1 MRLTNIFWIMF
12 FQYKWI
18 FAETKF
24 NISSHVDITAEE
36 KCIRRLYFLATFVL
50 LMLSYAHVSI
60 WAATYVS
67 SYNFINPILVLPILF
82 ILPPQDSGPH

>member
-24 NISSHVDITAEE
+24 NISSHVDITAYE
-36 KCIRRLYFLATFVL
+36 KCISRLYFLATFVL
-50 LMLSYAHVSI
+50 LMLSYAL
-60 WAATYVS
+60 S